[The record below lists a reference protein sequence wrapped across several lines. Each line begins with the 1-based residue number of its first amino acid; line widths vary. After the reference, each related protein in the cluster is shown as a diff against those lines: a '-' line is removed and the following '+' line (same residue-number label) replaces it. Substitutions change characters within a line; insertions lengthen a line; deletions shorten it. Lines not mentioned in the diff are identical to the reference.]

1 MSIIGSG
8 PRYLDYG
15 APGTRWA
22 VDVLAAEGISASEQ
36 PLAALRELRRANRAL
51 SPTGVMHFTFLYD
64 GAAQRTAEC
73 PTLEEAS
80 RSIEVGQVDRTLWSI
95 QYMDRE
101 GGTRATVSPRTS
113 ATVTKDERAEPSTTT
128 PDRGVTRICAWRPFG
143 RCGSRL
149 VSSGNGSSSTV
160 GRPSREGE
168 SRPVG
173 LCQVTTL

>member
-1 MSIIGSG
+1 MGSNHSNKVVHPRSRPAGGSTG
-8 PRYLDYG
+8 PWGHEGENCPRAAYFRGGPARTRGRKGDY
-15 APGTRWA
+15 
-22 VDVLAAEGISASEQ
+22 VV
-36 PLAALRELRRANRAL
+36 
-51 SPTGVMHFTFLYD
+51 HFTFLHD

-73 PTLEEAS
+73 PTLEEAI

-101 GGTRATVSPRTS
+101 GGTRATDSPRTS
-113 ATVTKDERAEPSTTT
+113 ETVTKDERAEPNTTT
-128 PDRGVTRICAWRPFG
+128 PDRGVTRICAWRPFR

-168 SRPVG
+168 SRRVG